1 MPARSEA
8 ELLGQVLNLM
18 CFAEPT
24 SSYLADGGQIEIPE
38 GVIVHHEVELGVI
51 IGKPGKDISAASA
64 FDHVAGYCVALD
76 LCVRKTALDRSLTE
90 IRTGRNMQEVVKK
103 AGLPW
108 TAAKGLDVREQR
120 KVQRRLGTD
129 VLPDQQLRAERSRA
143 GSVQAAL
150 DA

>member
-76 LCVRKTALDRSLTE
+76 LCVGGNGASSIADGGQDGTE
-90 IRTGRNMQEVVKK
+90 H
-103 AGLPW
+103 A
-108 TAAKGLDVREQR
+108 
-120 KVQRRLGTD
+120 
-129 VLPDQQLRAERSRA
+129 RSRQEGGPA
-143 GSVQAAL
+143 VDGGQRP
-150 DA
+150 